1 MTDAVYDQP
10 AIDIVANL
18 WTHEGI
24 QARRNWD
31 QGFFGGK
38 MGQDADIVKG
48 MSEDDF
54 LRLMDE
60 AQIEMAFLCAAKAG
74 PFGHPPGYQIPY
86 ETIAAACDRHPD
98 RFRGLA
104 GIDPFEG
111 MPGVRQLEHAVRD
124 LGFIGA
130 HLYPHWFE
138 LAPDHAKYYPFYA
151 KCVELGVPIQM
162 QVGQSMVYSE
172 AMPRR
177 SVGRPI
183 TLDSVACD
191 FPELKLI
198 GIHVGIPWT
207 DEMIAMAW
215 KHKNVF
221 IGTDAHAPKY
231 WPESF
236 VKFINTYGQ
245 DKVMFGTDFPVLTFD
260 RARREVDGLGL
271 RTVPKTKMLRE
282 NALRVYGL

>member
-1 MTDAVYDQP
+1 MTQSAFSST

-18 WTHEGI
+18 WTPEGI
-24 QARRNWD
+24 KPRRGWD
-31 QGFFGGK
+31 SGFFSGK
-38 MGQDADIVKG
+38 MKQDPNVVSG

-60 AQIEMAFLCAAKAG
+60 AGIEIAFLCAAKAG

-86 ETIAAACDRHPD
+86 QVIGDACERHPD

-111 MPGVRQLEHAVRD
+111 MKGVRQFEHAVKEM
-124 LGFIGA
+124 GFIGA

-151 KCVELGVPIQM
+151 KCVELDVPIQM
-162 QVGQSMVYSE
+162 QVGQSMVYSDE
-172 AMPRR
+172 MPRR

-183 TLDSVACD
+183 TLDAVACD

-215 KHKNVF
+215 KHKNIY
-221 IGTDAHAPKY
+221 IGTDAHAPKH

-236 VKFINTYGQ
+236 VKYLNSYGQ
-245 DKVMFGTDFPVLTFD
+245 DKVLFGTDFPVLTFE
-260 RARREVDGLGL
+260 RARREFENLGI
-271 RTVPKTKMLRE
+271 RPEAKTKVLTE
-282 NALRVYGL
+282 NARRVYAL